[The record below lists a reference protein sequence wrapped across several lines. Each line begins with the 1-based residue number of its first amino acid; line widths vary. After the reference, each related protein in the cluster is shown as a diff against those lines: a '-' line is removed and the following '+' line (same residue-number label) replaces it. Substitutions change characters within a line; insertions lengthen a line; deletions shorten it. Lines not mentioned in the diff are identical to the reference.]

1 MAREIPRIFESVRRE
16 SLSDGF
22 LGALR
27 GGNRDGRDQSPGTD
41 GPVRFRHP
49 GFPST
54 GKDCFEP
61 RVRIWNQEM
70 LLSFLCPDLKIV
82 GVDILDDKGADTKN
96 SLHESD
102 FRSSSRRPCRTAPR
116 WRWPA
121 AFPRRH
127 LRLRDSHRL
136 TEPRRLHA
144 RGPDLETSQSL
155 LLAEMSRLVRPGGT
169 RPWSIIALSVLVT
182 WYERAEP
189 RAIRSIPF
197 ILGRCSSTWGKT
209 TFAFCP
215 TATSPAGPIYGLG
228 LSMSSSSAPTH

>member
-1 MAREIPRIFESVRRE
+1 MRIRRLAARYRGLKTSVDSYIHTRYDAPGASMKIVAGSGSVAMAREIPRIFESVRRE

-82 GVDILDDKGADTKN
+82 GVDILDDKRADTKN

-102 FRSSSRRPCRTAPR
+102 FRSSSRRPCRTA
-116 WRWPA
+116 
-121 AFPRRH
+121 
-127 LRLRDSHRL
+127 
-136 TEPRRLHA
+136 
-144 RGPDLETSQSL
+144 
-155 LLAEMSRLVRPGGT
+155 SR
-169 RPWSIIALSVLVT
+169 
-182 WYERAEP
+182 
-189 RAIRSIPF
+189 
-197 ILGRCSSTWGKT
+197 
-209 TFAFCP
+209 
-215 TATSPAGPIYGLG
+215 
-228 LSMSSSSAPTH
+228 